1 MGNHQIINVDA
12 ASEITGGDKELFC
25 MLLDLFIEIAP
36 AQFNRIKKAYA
47 DNNTGELIAAA
58 HDIKSSASSF
68 AGEIL
73 YNSALVLEE
82 NVKNNL
88 DLNSI
93 SFMIKD
99 IDENIQSTI
108 SLYKSLSWESEF
120 KEEL

>member
-1 MGNHQIINVDA
+1 M
-12 ASEITGGDKELFC
+12 
-25 MLLDLFIEIAP
+25 
-36 AQFNRIKKAYA
+36 
-47 DNNTGELIAAA
+47 IAAA